1 MPEAVF
7 LGILATFEVVRRRL
21 AFAGVLLAAVVA
33 PAAAQADWQVHRDD
47 SRALVDRA
55 EQALRDRPDDD
66 ALARRLAQ
74 IAGRQQTAELRERFR
89 ARAATSTSYAPKAA
103 YAQLLLA
110 LRDAPAAA
118 RAFGEALRVSPDA
131 SAALAG
137 RARALALAGSS
148 EAIAA
153 YEAAIKREARP
164 PARRRLLEA
173 ELALLALPPSEDA
186 PSDASSVPSGDARRA
201 DPEQIVRLRRE
212 LARLAPE
219 SDRAAEQLADALA
232 RAGRPGEAA
241 AILDQRIP
249 PHRPIA
255 KLSLV
260 LRAARLRLGD
270 GDAAGAARAA
280 ETLRALL
287 RELPRGETETRRAAW
302 DCAREVAR
310 ARGTLGALAEA
321 MAEAPGPVEWDLLG
335 QVREELGDLDG
346 ALAATQKAEALTP
359 RDVALGDRLLRL
371 LDRLGRDEDAIVAA
385 QALARRFPAELRF
398 SLALGERQ
406 WRHGD
411 RAAADA
417 TFDRA
422 LARLSREPSALQT
435 LAETAARWGD
445 DKRALAA
452 WTRLVRVD
460 PTSEVA
466 IVGLGEAQF
475 QSGKR
480 DDARRTW
487 ATVRKRAASP
497 AKGHLRLGELL
508 FDHDLLNDALEE
520 ARRAQAADVADAGPH
535 RLLAQID
542 EHQRKLDDAV
552 AEWRQVLTRTQ
563 SSRPEAAGLRRE
575 ARTRLLAL
583 LGRQGR
589 GKVDAEVHRLRDEA
603 GAHPDDTETAMFLAE
618 AEQRLG
624 DAPAAAATLRALAA
638 RGADA
643 TDRRVRDAGVEAG
656 FALVRLLRQSGQL
669 AEAAAHLGS
678 LAQLS
683 PARASEAELQIA
695 DLALLRY
702 DRPGALAHA
711 AAAEDGADASQL
723 IRIAEIRERA
733 GADTLA
739 AATYRRAIARDA
751 APTAALALARLLE
764 RQGDASGAAG
774 AVEALLR
781 NSRDDA
787 SIADA
792 GRRALELDEALDR
805 LPDLA
810 EALASSE
817 GQGNGQQETPAHR
830 RALVDVLERLVP
842 ALYRDPAADEARAR
856 LGRRALR
863 PLLDLVITAD
873 VPPRKVVEL
882 LGLLG
887 NTDAAPALARI
898 ARSGTERTT
907 GGGQG
912 TTASA
917 PSAPPSPALLD
928 ARTAALL
935 ALGRLGDPRGL
946 APLEA
951 AATAGAAVTTR
962 AAAVWAIGRI
972 GDQRVSSILERAL
985 GDPNLEVQALACLGL
1000 GRHADAPAIALLAR
1014 LGADTAR
1021 PSELRIAATLAL
1033 GRAGGSQ
1040 AAAALVSIL
1049 DRGDDELSRAAAL
1062 ALAWTREPRALPAL
1076 LTRALL
1082 PGEFAL
1088 ASSAAPLAALA
1099 AWQAAGPPPDE
1110 ARAIAGN
1117 DLSIPAMLAALL
1129 ETAPAGDLTPLWR
1142 AHTGEIDAILSEA
1155 LTRGGSARRAALE
1168 ALDARTDGLAL
1179 GTLAPMGDAPAA
1191 PETAVATREIAWPLA
1206 DGIAA
1211 ALDDPDRRTR
1221 ALTLRLLAKLDD
1233 ERLTP
1238 GRLADAIADGAPV
1251 LTSAAQSAAQ
1261 ILVRAHP
1268 ALAAPIAG
1276 AVAPLVSDDGS
1287 AASWSCRLAAVELL
1301 ALLGPPGLPPL
1312 ERALNDRN
1320 PLVRSAALEAVDRAR
1335 PSGPGEGPNDSP
1347 RPPRS

>member
-1 MPEAVF
+1 M
-7 LGILATFEVVRRRL
+7 
-21 AFAGVLLAAVVA
+21 VA

-66 ALARRLAQ
+66 ALARRLVRL
-74 IAGRQQTAELRERFR
+74 AGHKQAAELRERFR
-89 ARAATSTSYAPKAA
+89 ARAASSTSYAPLAA

-110 LRDAPAAA
+110 LGDAPAAA
-118 RAFGEALRVSPDA
+118 TAFGEALRVSPDA
-131 SAALAG
+131 PPALAG
-137 RARALALAGSS
+137 RARALAMAGSS
-148 EAIAA
+148 EAVAA

-164 PARRRLLEA
+164 PTRRRLIES
-173 ELALLALPPSEDA
+173 ELALLSSSEASSEASSHPA
-186 PSDASSVPSGDARRA
+186 PDASSDARGA
-201 DPEQIVRLRRE
+201 DPEQVVRLRRE
-212 LARLAPE
+212 LARLTPD

-249 PHRPIA
+249 PHRPLA

-260 LRAARLRLGD
+260 LRAARLRLAD
-270 GDAAGAARAA
+270 RDAAEAAGAA
-280 ETLRALL
+280 ETLKALL
-287 RELPRGETETRRAAW
+287 QVIPRGATESRRAAW

-321 MAEAPGPVEWDLLG
+321 MAVAPGPVEWDLLG
-335 QVREELGDLDG
+335 QVREELGDLEG
-346 ALAATQKAEALTP
+346 ALAATQKAAALAP
-359 RDVALGDRLLRL
+359 GDGALGDRRLRL
-371 LDRLGRDEDAIVAA
+371 LDRLGRDEEAIVAA
-385 QALARRFPAELRF
+385 QDLARRFPAELRF
-398 SLALGERQ
+398 SIALCERQ

-411 RAAADA
+411 RAAANA
-417 TFDRA
+417 TFDLA

-445 DKRALAA
+445 DKRALAS

-466 IVGLGEAQF
+466 VVGLGEAQF
-475 QSGKR
+475 QAGKR

-497 AKGHLRLGELL
+497 AKGYLRLGELL
-508 FDHDLLNDALEE
+508 FDHDLLNDAREE
-520 ARRAQAADVADAGPH
+520 AQRAEAADVADAGPH

-542 EHQRKLDDAV
+542 EHQRRLDDAV
-552 AEWRQVLTRTQ
+552 AEWRQVLTLARDPL
-563 SSRPEAAGLRRE
+563 PEAPGLRRE

-603 GAHPDDTETAMFLAE
+603 SAHPDDTETALFLAE

-624 DAPAAAATLRALAA
+624 DAPAATATLRAIAA

-643 TDRRVRDAGVEAG
+643 TDRRAREAGVEAG
-656 FALVRLLRQSGQL
+656 FALVRLLKQSGQL

-695 DLALLRY
+695 DLALVRY
-702 DRPGALAHA
+702 DLPGALAHA
-711 AAAEDGADASQL
+711 AAAESSADASQL

-739 AATYRRAIARDA
+739 AATYRKAIARDA
-751 APTAALALARLLE
+751 APTAALALARVLE
-764 RQGDASGAAG
+764 RQGDVSGAAG

-781 NSRDDA
+781 TSRDDA
-787 SIADA
+787 SVTDA
-792 GRRALELDEALDR
+792 GRRALGLDEALDR

-810 EALASSE
+810 EVLVPV
-817 GQGNGQQETPAHR
+817 GDGQQETPAHR
-830 RALVDVLERLVP
+830 RALVDVLERVVP

-873 VPPRKVVEL
+873 VPPRRAVEL
-882 LGLLG
+882 LGMLG

-898 ARSGTERTT
+898 AMSGTERVTP
-907 GGGQG
+907 GGHG
-912 TTASA
+912 TASV
-917 PSAPPSPALLD
+917 PPAPPSPAMLD
-928 ARTAALL
+928 ARTAALV

-946 APLEA
+946 TPLEE
-951 AATAGAAVTTR
+951 AATAGTATTR

-972 GDQRVSSILERAL
+972 ADQRVSSILERAL
-985 GDPNLEVQALACLGL
+985 GDPHPEVQALACLGL
-1000 GRHADAPAIALLAR
+1000 GRHADSRTVALLAR
-1014 LGADTAR
+1014 LGADVAR

-1033 GRAGGSQ
+1033 GRAGGAQ

-1062 ALAWTREPRALPAL
+1062 ALAWTRDPRALPAL

-1088 ASSAAPLAALA
+1088 AGSAAPLAALA
-1099 AWQAAGPPPDE
+1099 AWQSGGPPPDE
-1110 ARAIAGN
+1110 ARSIAGN
-1117 DLSIPAMLAALL
+1117 DLSIPMMLAALL
-1129 ETAPAGDLTPLWR
+1129 EAASASDLTPLWR
-1142 AHTGEIDAILSEA
+1142 AHTGEIDTILSEA
-1155 LTRGGSARRAALE
+1155 LARGGSARRAALE
-1168 ALDARTDGLAL
+1168 ALDARPDGLAL
-1179 GTLAPMGDAPAA
+1179 GALTPMGDSPSA
-1191 PETAVATREIAWPLA
+1191 PEMAVAAREIAWPLA
-1206 DGIAA
+1206 DGIAPS
-1211 ALDDPDRRTR
+1211 LDDPDRRTR
-1221 ALTLRLLAKLDD
+1221 ALTLRVLAKLDD

-1238 GRLADAIADGAPV
+1238 ARLAEAVADGAPV
-1251 LTSAAQSAAQ
+1251 LTSAALSAAQ

-1268 ALAAPIAG
+1268 DLAAPIAS
-1276 AVAPLVSDDGS
+1276 AVAPLVTDDGS

-1301 ALLGPPGLPPL
+1301 ALLGPPGLAPL
-1312 ERALNDRN
+1312 DRAVNDRN
-1320 PLVRSAALEAVDRAR
+1320 ALVRAAALEAVDRAH
-1335 PSGPGEGPNDSP
+1335 PSSKRDGPRNGP

>member
-1 MPEAVF
+1 M
-7 LGILATFEVVRRRL
+7 RRQL
-21 AFAGVLLAAVVA
+21 AFAGVLLAAAVT

-47 SRALVDRA
+47 SRALVVRA
-55 EQALRDRPDDD
+55 EQALRDRPDDE
-66 ALARRLAQ
+66 ALARRLVQ
-74 IAGRQQTAELRERFR
+74 LAGRQQTSELRERFR
-89 ARAATSTSYAPKAA
+89 TRAVASTSYAPIAA

-118 RAFGEALRVSPDA
+118 TAFSEALRVSPDA
-131 SAALAG
+131 PAALAG

-148 EAIAA
+148 EAVEA

-164 PARRRLLEA
+164 PARRRLIEA
-173 ELALLALPPSEDA
+173 ELALLSSDGSSDA
-186 PSDASSVPSGDARRA
+186 PGAAA
-201 DPEQIVRLRRE
+201 EQVVRLRRE
-212 LARLAPE
+212 LARLTPD

-241 AILDQRIP
+241 AILDQRVP
-249 PHRPIA
+249 PQRPLA

-260 LRAARLRLGD
+260 LRAARLRLAD
-270 GDAAGAARAA
+270 RDAGEAARAA
-280 ETLRALL
+280 DALKALL
-287 RELPRGETETRRAAW
+287 RAIPRGATQSRRAAW
-302 DCAREVAR
+302 DCARDLAR
-310 ARGTLGALAEA
+310 ARGTLGGLAEA

-335 QVREELGDLDG
+335 QVREELGDLEG
-346 ALAATQKAEALTP
+346 ALAATQKAAVLAP

-385 QALARRFPAELRF
+385 QELTRRFPSELRF
-398 SLALGERQ
+398 SIALCERR

-411 RAAADA
+411 RAAANA

-422 LARLSREPSALQT
+422 LAQVSREPTALQT
-435 LAETAARWGD
+435 LAEAAARWGD

-475 QSGKR
+475 QAGKR

-487 ATVRKRAASP
+487 ASVRKRTASA

-508 FDHDLLNDALEE
+508 LDHDLLNDAIEE
-520 ARRAQAADVADAGPH
+520 AQRGEASDVADAGPH
-535 RLLAQID
+535 RLLAQIR
-542 EHQRKLDDAV
+542 ERQRKLDDAV
-552 AEWRQVLTRTQ
+552 AEWRQVLTLAHD
-563 SSRPEAAGLRRE
+563 PLPDAPGLRRE

-589 GKVDAEVHRLRDEA
+589 GKVNAEVHRLRDEA
-603 GAHPDDTETAMFLAE
+603 SAHPDDTETAMFLAE

-624 DAPAAAATLRALAA
+624 DAPAAVATLRAIAA

-643 TDRRVRDAGVEAG
+643 TDRRVREAGVEAG
-656 FALVRLLRQSGQL
+656 FALVRLLKQSGQL
-669 AEAAAHLGS
+669 SEAAAHLGS
-678 LAQLS
+678 LARLS

-695 DLALLRY
+695 DLALLSY
-702 DRPGALAHA
+702 DLPGALAHA
-711 AAAEDGADASQL
+711 AAAENGADASQL

-739 AATYRRAIARDA
+739 AATYRKAMGRDA
-751 APTAALALARLLE
+751 APTAALALARVLE
-764 RQGDASGAAG
+764 RQGDAAAAAG

-781 NSRDDA
+781 NARDDA

-792 GRRALELDEALDR
+792 GRRALELDEALER

-863 PLLDLVITAD
+863 PLLDLVLSAD
-873 VPPRKVVEL
+873 VPPRKAVEL
-882 LGLLG
+882 LGMLG
-887 NTDAAPALARI
+887 NRDATPALARI
-898 ARSGTERTT
+898 AKSGPDGVT
-907 GGGQG
+907 GGGHR
-912 TTASA
+912 TASA
-917 PSAPPSPALLD
+917 PPTPPSLAMLD
-928 ARTAALL
+928 ARTTALV

-946 APLEA
+946 AQLEE
-951 AATAGAAVTTR
+951 AATAGAGTTQ

-972 GDQRVSSILERAL
+972 ADQRVSSILERAL
-985 GDPNLEVQALACLGL
+985 GDPHPEIQALACLGL
-1000 GRHADAPAIALLAR
+1000 GRHADARTVALLAR
-1014 LGADTAR
+1014 IGADVAR

-1040 AAAALVSIL
+1040 AAAALVSSL

-1062 ALAWTREPRALPAL
+1062 ALAWTRDPRALPAL

-1088 ASSAAPLAALA
+1088 SSSAAPLAALA
-1099 AWQAAGPPPDE
+1099 AWQAEGPPPDE
-1110 ARAIAGN
+1110 ARSIAGN
-1117 DLSIPAMLAALL
+1117 DLSIPLMLAALL
-1129 ETAPAGDLTPLWR
+1129 ETGPAGDLTPLWR
-1142 AHTGEIDAILSEA
+1142 THTGEIDAILSEA
-1155 LTRGGSARRAALE
+1155 LRRGGSARRAALE

-1179 GTLAPMGDAPAA
+1179 GALAPMGDAPST
-1191 PETAVATREIAWPLA
+1191 PETAVAAREIGWPLA
-1206 DGIAA
+1206 DGIAP

-1221 ALTLRLLAKLDD
+1221 ALALRVLAKLDD

-1238 GRLADAIADGAPV
+1238 ARIADAVADGAPV
-1251 LTSAAQSAAQ
+1251 LTNAALSAAQ

-1268 ALAAPIAG
+1268 ASAAPIAG
-1276 AVAPLVSDDGS
+1276 AVAPLVIDDGS

-1312 ERALNDRN
+1312 GRAVNDRN
-1320 PLVRSAALEAVDRAR
+1320 ALVRAAALEAVDRAR
-1335 PSGPGEGPNDSP
+1335 PSGPGEGPRNAAG
-1347 RPPRS
+1347 PPRS